1 MRTQYTVHNF
11 RMDKTNL
18 LNCLKLTRNTY
29 PSLLPTLYLHSSILL
44 LSYLPIYFPPSL
56 FPTLS
61 LLPFYFSSRYFA
73 SLLFS
78 LLGPDAFSPNPAFD
92 DTSYSSIFLSHSIL
106 PSPFFSPF
114 YSTLPIIDLK
124 SIRPEN
130 VRSS

>member
-1 MRTQYTVHNF
+1 
-11 RMDKTNL
+11 MDKTNL
-18 LNCLKLTRNTY
+18 LNCLILTRNPH
-29 PSLLPTLYLHSSILL
+29 PSLLPSLYLPSSILL
-44 LSYLPIYFPPSL
+44 PSYLSIFLPLFFLLHL
-56 FPTLS
+56 FPLS
-61 LLPFYFSSRYFA
+61 IFSSRYFA

-114 YSTLPIIDLK
+114 YSTLPITDFK